1 MRWLRVLLRGFALSA
16 LVMLLIPPALILSAR
31 PLPDP
36 RAADGH
42 SINFDL
48 GAAMPSLPELQHFTA
63 RDGTRLDYRLW
74 ESGEEGAPLVIMVH
88 GSGWHGAQFARL
100 AARLAEGGH
109 ADVVA
114 PDLRGHGPDPVRRGD
129 IDHIGQLEEDLA
141 DLVAAMRGAA
151 RELVML
157 GHSSGGGLVVR
168 LAGGAHAGVM
178 DRAVL
183 LAPYLGHNAPT
194 TRSDSGGWARPLVRR
209 IIGLTMLDMV
219 GITALHHLTSVQFLF
234 PAAVLDGPLGPT
246 ATRAYS
252 FRLMTSFAPRNDFA
266 ADIAGLPPFLLLAG
280 EGDEAF
286 IPTGYAP
293 LMSGITDRGR
303 YELIPG
309 TGHLGIVDHAGTAA
323 AIIDFLA
330 PEP

>member
-1 MRWLRVLLRGFALSA
+1 MSWLPIALRGLAVSA
-16 LVMLLIPPALILSAR
+16 LVAALIPPALILSAR

-36 RAADGH
+36 RAADGPG
-42 SINFDL
+42 IVFDSGTAL
-48 GAAMPSLPELQHFTA
+48 APLPELQTFTA
-63 RDGTRLDYRLW
+63 RDGARLGYRRW
-74 ESGEEGAPLVIMVH
+74 DSGAEEAALLVMVH
-88 GSGWHGAQFARL
+88 GSGWHGGQFARL
-100 AARLAEGGH
+100 AARIAQGGH

-114 PDLRGHGPDPVRRGD
+114 PDLRGHGPDPARRGD
-129 IDHIGQLEEDLA
+129 IEHIGQLEEDLA
-141 DLVAAMRGAA
+141 DLVAASRGSA
-151 RELVML
+151 REVVML

-168 LAGGAHAGVM
+168 LAGGAHAAVM
-178 DRAVL
+178 DRAIL

-194 TRSDSGGWARPLVRR
+194 TRPDSGGWARPLVRR
-209 IIGLTMLDMV
+209 IIGLTMLDRV
-219 GITALHHLTSVQFLF
+219 GITAFHHLTSVQFLF
-234 PAAVLDGPLGPT
+234 PSAVLDGPLGDT

-286 IPTGYAP
+286 VPTGYAP
-293 LMSGITDRGR
+293 LMSGISDRGR

-309 TGHLGIVDHAGTAA
+309 AGHLGIVDHAGTAA

-330 PEP
+330 PDP